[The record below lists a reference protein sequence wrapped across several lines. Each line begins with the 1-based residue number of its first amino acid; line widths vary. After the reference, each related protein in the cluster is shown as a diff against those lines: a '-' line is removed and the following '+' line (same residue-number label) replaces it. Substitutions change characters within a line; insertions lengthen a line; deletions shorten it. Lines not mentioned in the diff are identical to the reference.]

1 MSTLKVNNLQD
12 TSGNNLSR
20 VAATAQNIVTA
31 TSSAT
36 ISSVASLVDTP
47 ATVTITST
55 LANSKF
61 LVSGF
66 IALEANGPEDHDF
79 ALVMRR
85 VIGGS
90 GTSICVGT
98 NSGNRVGITRNWSL
112 QQGSDAGS
120 TASSNVMP
128 TFLDSPNQAAGTAIT
143 YTYGMMATDG
153 SPSWTVYFN
162 RTVNDNNS
170 SGHERFNTYIN
181 VLEIAV

>member
-36 ISSVASLVDTP
+36 ISSLSSLVDTP

-61 LVSGF
+61 LVSGMVVM
-66 IALEANGPEDHDF
+66 EANASDDHDF

-85 VIGGS
+85 IIGGS

-98 NSGNRVGITRNWSL
+98 NSGNRPGVTRNWDTDGVDDS
-112 QQGSDAGS
+112 GS
-120 TASSNVMP
+120 TASMNIMP
-128 TFLDSPNQAAGTAIT
+128 TFLDSPAQAAGTAIT
-143 YTYGMMATDG
+143 YTYSMMATDG
-153 SPSWTVYFN
+153 TPSWNVYFN
-162 RTVNDNNS
+162 RTVNDNDS
-170 SGHERFNTYIN
+170 SGHERFNTFIN

>member
-36 ISSVASLVDTP
+36 ISSLVSLVDTP

-61 LVSGF
+61 LISGMVVM
-66 IALEANGPEDHDF
+66 EANASDDHDF

-85 VIGGS
+85 TIGGS
-90 GTSICVGT
+90 GSSICVGVG
-98 NSGNRVGITRNWSL
+98 SGNRPAVTRNWDT
-112 QQGSDAGS
+112 DAVDDSGS
-120 TASSNVMP
+120 TASMNIMP
-128 TFLDSPNQAAGTAIT
+128 TFLDSPAQAAGTAIT
-143 YTYGMMATDG
+143 YSYGMMATDG

-162 RTVNDNNS
+162 RTVNDSNT
-170 SGHERFNTYIN
+170 SGHERFNTFIN
-181 VLEIAV
+181 VLEIAT

>member
-31 TSSAT
+31 TSSANIT
-36 ISSVASLVDTP
+36 SLASLVDTP

-61 LVSGF
+61 LVSGMV
-66 IALEANGPEDHDF
+66 IMEANASDDHDF

-85 VIGGS
+85 TIGGS
-90 GTSICVGT
+90 GTSICVGA
-98 NSGNRVGITRNWSL
+98 NAGSRVGVTRNWSI
-112 QQGSDAGS
+112 GHDSDAGS
-120 TASSNVMP
+120 TASNNVMP
-128 TFLDSPNQAAGTAIT
+128 TFLDSPSQAAGTAIT
-143 YTYGMMATDG
+143 YSYSMMATDG
-153 SPSWTVYFN
+153 TPSWNVYFN
-162 RTVNDNNS
+162 RTVNDNDN
-170 SGHERFNTYIN
+170 SGHERFNTFIN

>member
-36 ISSVASLVDTP
+36 ISSLSSLVDTP

-61 LVSGF
+61 LISGMVVM
-66 IALEANGPEDHDF
+66 EANSSDDHDF
-79 ALVMRR
+79 ALVTRR
-85 VIGGS
+85 TIGGS
-90 GTSICVGT
+90 GNTICAGVS
-98 NSGNRVGITRNWSL
+98 SGNRPGVTKNWTIGHS
-112 QQGSDAGS
+112 SDAGS
-120 TASSNVMP
+120 TASCNVMP
-128 TFLDSPNQAAGTAIT
+128 TFLDSPSQTAGTAIT
-143 YTYGMMATDG
+143 YSYSMMATDG

-162 RTVNDNNS
+162 RTVNDNDS

-181 VLEIAV
+181 VLEIAA

>member
-31 TSSAT
+31 TSSANIT
-36 ISSVASLVDTP
+36 SLASLVDTP

-61 LVSGF
+61 LVSGMV
-66 IALEANGPEDHDF
+66 IMEANASDDHDF
-79 ALVMRR
+79 AVVMRR
-85 VIGGS
+85 TIGGS
-90 GTSICVGT
+90 GSSICVGA

-128 TFLDSPNQAAGTAIT
+128 TFLDSPAQAAGTAIT
-143 YTYGMMATDG
+143 YSYSMMATDG

-162 RTVNDNNS
+162 RTVNDNNT